1 MLIEN
6 NHSTSADPA
15 DMPRK
20 RAANNLCMLFVVMD
34 VSVSRRTFLNGL
46 ATFFAAYQLSQIAA
60 GGRLRECVSERRI
73 IDVDHGEFLGTS
85 FPTFSKE
92 ERVPHRPYMW
102 PTCTYMSNCLISFS
116 FSYSGISVSNT
127 LSPVWEYLHVYLF
140 SD

>member
-1 MLIEN
+1 
-6 NHSTSADPA
+6 
-15 DMPRK
+15 MPRK

-92 ERVPHRPYMW
+92 ERVPHMPYMW
-102 PTCTYMSNCLISFS
+102 PTAHGTKSMSNCLISFS
-116 FSYSGISVSNT
+116 SSYSGISVYNT
-127 LSPVWEYLHVYLF
+127 LSPVWEYLHVYFF